1 MKNNNKNPAKP
12 ISIPLLIAAALAG
25 LAVGNHVRADEVF
38 HWVDENGVVHFSQWA
53 PDDVANISTV
63 VVSGDNP
70 PGYDPLE
77 DPYSVRNQAE
87 RVNKTWQALEERKE
101 ERLEKKRE
109 ARQSPGNYP
118 APPYYDPYAYRSPY
132 AFYGPIYRP
141 IRPPQQRPPH
151 VRPPHVRP
159 PHVRPPI
166 YPGKPVRPIAVPT
179 FAPDPMRSA
188 HIGVRRNP

>member
-1 MKNNNKNPAKP
+1 MLVKNNNKNPAQP

-25 LAVGNHVRADEVF
+25 LAVGNHVRAAEVF

-53 PDDVANISTV
+53 PDDVTNISTV
-63 VVSGDNP
+63 VVSNDNP
-70 PGYDPLE
+70 SGYDPLQ

-87 RVNKTWQALEERKE
+87 RVNKTWQALEQRKE

-109 ARQSPGNYP
+109 AQDALAASYP
-118 APPYYDPYAYRSPY
+118 AQTYHDPYAYRSPY

-141 IRPPQQRPPH
+141 VRPPQHRPPH
-151 VRPPHVRP
+151 LRP

-166 YPGKPVRPIAVPT
+166 YAGKPVRPIEVPI

-188 HIGVRRNP
+188 HIGVRR